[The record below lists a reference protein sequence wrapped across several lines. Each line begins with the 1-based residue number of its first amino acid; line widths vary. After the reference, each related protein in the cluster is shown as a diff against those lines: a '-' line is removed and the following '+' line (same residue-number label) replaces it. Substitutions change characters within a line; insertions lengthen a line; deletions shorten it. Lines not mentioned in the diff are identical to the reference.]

1 MGTQRRCR
9 GISVMGSVS
18 EGKQE
23 GRVAELII
31 KNKKSK
37 LILKTREL
45 TFCHFIVLAK

>member
-18 EGKQE
+18 GGKQE

-31 KNKKSK
+31 KNKN
-37 LILKTREL
+37 
-45 TFCHFIVLAK
+45 V